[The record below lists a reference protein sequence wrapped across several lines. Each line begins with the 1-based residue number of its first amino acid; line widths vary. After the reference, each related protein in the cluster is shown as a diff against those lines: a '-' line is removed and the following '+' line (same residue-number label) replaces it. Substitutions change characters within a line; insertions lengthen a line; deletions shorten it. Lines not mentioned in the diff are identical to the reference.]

1 MKTDG
6 IVLATVL
13 VAGMTSMVLA
23 DDAKKKAKGEK
34 PKASPGWV
42 IIEEQAFTVRSCLL
56 SDEFVTTVS

>member
-23 DDAKKKAKGEK
+23 DDAKKKAKVK
-34 PKASPGWV
+34 SPRRCPAG
-42 IIEEQAFTVRSCLL
+42 
-56 SDEFVTTVS
+56 